1 MIKIIAE
8 INNTENRKTIEK
20 LNEIKSWFFVKINNK
35 DENG

>member
-8 INNTENRKTIEK
+8 INTTENRKTIEK
-20 LNEIKSWFFVKINNK
+20 LNEIKSWFFVKLNNK